1 MSNSFSL
8 ELARTTVILW
18 ILERLPNP
26 VYKLFPNI
34 MTFVGILKLTNIEV
48 DTLFS
53 KGISLSMFVSIS
65 LLFLF
70 YSLQSSSLP

>member
-8 ELARTTVILW
+8 ELAMAIVMLR

-26 VYKLFPNI
+26 VYKLFPNM

-48 DTLFS
+48 DMLFS
-53 KGISLSMFVSIS
+53 EGISLNIC
-65 LLFLF
+65 
-70 YSLQSSSLP
+70 